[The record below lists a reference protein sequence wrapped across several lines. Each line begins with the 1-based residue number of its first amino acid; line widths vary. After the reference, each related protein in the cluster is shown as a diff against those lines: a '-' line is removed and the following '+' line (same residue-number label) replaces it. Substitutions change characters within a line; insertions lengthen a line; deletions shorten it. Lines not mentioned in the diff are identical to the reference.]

1 MVWKNVVMEPF
12 GDTNGNSM
20 SDRLSLYERY
30 LRSFNVVDSFVG
42 ENGDGGLEAHREYDN
57 SCDGNVDFPVNKHYE
72 IDAEC
77 NPCNIDVDRALNL
90 DSDYCKDS
98 RPSPGPS
105 MLENSPAT
113 AEHSTLTEKS
123 NITDIPVSSDDS
135 KPDCFK
141 QPIFITS
148 TMENSN
154 NAVDSVP
161 LFRDVRLSESVFK
174 LPTTELSFNG
184 TIKHIQKLKPIVD
197 PITALTTT
205 IALDKEEKSQS
216 LQQSIFDND
225 SNVTI
230 ESDKNNTSEKSDI
243 SNASSDTCKTLVEKT
258 HDSTGDSQCEECNIN
273 GKSVTNEDNSVKWN
287 SEHSY
292 SSLEASYDSGLRSP
306 DVFSDGDDDREVQ
319 EAAEPFWGFL
329 KDVESFDKRRVRKL
343 EVSCTLCITY

>member
-1 MVWKNVVMEPF
+1 MEPF
-12 GDTNGNSM
+12 GDTNCNSM

-42 ENGDGGLEAHREYDN
+42 ENRDVDQEVHCEYDN
-57 SCDGNVDFPVNKHYE
+57 SSDGNTDLPVNKHYE

-77 NPCNIDVDRALNL
+77 IPSRIDENIDVDRALIL
-90 DSDYCKDS
+90 DGDYCKDS

-105 MLENSPAT
+105 LLENSSAT
-113 AEHSTLTEKS
+113 AEHSILTEKS
-123 NITDIPVSSDDS
+123 NNTDIPVSSDDS

-161 LFRDVRLSESVFK
+161 LFRDVRPSESVFK
-174 LPTTELSFNG
+174 LPISELSFNG

-197 PITALTTT
+197 PITALTTR

-216 LQQSIFDND
+216 LQQSIFDNY
-225 SNVTI
+225 SNVAI
-230 ESDKNNTSEKSDI
+230 ESDKNSMSEKSDI
-243 SNASSDTCKTLVEKT
+243 SNASSDTSKTLVYKT
-258 HDSTGDSQCEECNIN
+258 NDSTGDSQYEECNKT
-273 GKSVTNEDNSVKWN
+273 GKSVVIEDNSVKWN
-287 SEHSY
+287 SEQSY
-292 SSLEASYDSGLRSP
+292 SSLEASFDSGVRSP
-306 DVFSDGDDDREVQ
+306 DMFSDGDDDREAQ
-319 EAAEPFWGFL
+319 EAPGPFWGFL

-343 EVSCTLCITY
+343 EVSCQLYFTLCI